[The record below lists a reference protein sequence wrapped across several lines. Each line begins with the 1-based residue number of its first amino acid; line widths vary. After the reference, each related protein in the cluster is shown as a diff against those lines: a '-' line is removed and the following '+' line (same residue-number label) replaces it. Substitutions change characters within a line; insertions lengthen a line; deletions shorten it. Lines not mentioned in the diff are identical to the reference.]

1 MVTGPEIAQ
10 RAEEQLVQ
18 LTKLQPATV
27 ASLAKD
33 QDGWHVT
40 VVLVEMKRIPEA
52 NDVLATYETLLDD
65 EGNLLS
71 YRRTRRY
78 YRGQIG
84 DEES

>member
-10 RAEEQLVQ
+10 RAKAQLAQ
-18 LTKLQPATV
+18 LTGLRPDTV
-27 ASLAKD
+27 SSLAKD
-33 QDGWHVT
+33 QEGWRVT

-52 NDVLATYETLLDD
+52 TDVLASYEALFDH

-71 YRRTRRY
+71 YQRTKRY

-84 DEES
+84 DEEA